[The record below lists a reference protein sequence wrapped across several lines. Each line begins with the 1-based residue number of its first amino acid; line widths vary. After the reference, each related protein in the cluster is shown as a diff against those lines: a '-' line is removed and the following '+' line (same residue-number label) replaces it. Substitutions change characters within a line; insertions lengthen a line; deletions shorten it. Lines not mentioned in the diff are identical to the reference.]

1 MYPDARSSEKQTDGA
16 RSSKKQADGA
26 RSSEKQADDALS
38 PGKQADGAFSSEKHI
53 DDACPDQKSGYTPLM
68 IDLSGRKIVIFGG
81 GAVGERKAL
90 RFMKTA
96 DVFVYSSSFT
106 EGLKEAAATDPGHL
120 HLIPTGKKADNGDPK
135 EADSFAEKCIEG
147 AFLVIPATGDI
158 PFNERL
164 AAIAR
169 RMNCLVNSVD
179 GASEVMIPSSVEKG
193 GLLISISSMG
203 TSPAI
208 TKHARILIE
217 SVITDDFEKMMHL
230 QEELR
235 SHLKETVP
243 DQKVR
248 QEILRK
254 VVSSDEVRDALSVSY
269 ENGKKKAEEICGF
282 LFRRTS
288 EIFFNRP
295 SCLTRKQDG
304 RLIRK

>member
-1 MYPDARSSEKQTDGA
+1 MCQEDRRTEKQPDKTA
-16 RSSKKQADGA
+16 ADNISGD
-26 RSSEKQADDALS
+26 RR
-38 PGKQADGAFSSEKHI
+38 
-53 DDACPDQKSGYTPLM
+53 SGYTPLM
-68 IDLSGRKIVIFGG
+68 IDLSGRKVVIFGG

-90 RFMKTA
+90 RFMQTA

-106 EGLKEAAATDPGHL
+106 ENLLKAAAADPGHL
-120 HLIPTGKKADNGDPK
+120 HLIPTEKNTDSDDPK
-135 EADSFAEKCIEG
+135 EAESFAEKCIEG

-164 AAIAR
+164 ASIAR
-169 RMNCLVNSVD
+169 RLNCLVNSVD
-179 GASEVMIPSSVEKG
+179 GASEVIIPSSIEKG
-193 GLLISISSMG
+193 GLLISVSSNG
-203 TSPAI
+203 ASPAI

-217 SVITDDFEKMMHL
+217 SVITDDFEKMMCL

-235 SHLKETVP
+235 KHLKETVP